1 MKTLSD
7 AGEFARLNA
16 LCAGKVI
23 ERIGYHDGGMDNL
36 VLYFT
41 DGTKVVLSTLGGV
54 EIEDAE

>member
-7 AGEFARLNA
+7 VDELARLNA
-16 LCAGKVI
+16 MCAGKVI
-23 ERIGYHDGGMDNL
+23 EHIGFHDGGMDYL

-41 DGTKVVLSTLGGV
+41 DGTKVVLSTLGGI